1 MKGEGALTSKTA
13 SRSSPPSL
21 ITSPAAI
28 SKFSTNTGRRMAF
41 RGLRSFSPP
50 LLTLL
55 GLVVDR
61 PGSVAACA
69 RAANDD
75 DAKRSRIRSSRSEDV
90 MSCELRERYWNEVEW
105 VAEREM
111 NPLRVRSGEVLEI
124 GWMDLE
130 SEGPWIC
137 SKRSLVESACDQ
149 TQQNRTSATVVPQTV
164 AKQHEPSELAR
175 YNLPSL
181 PPTLEIPP
189 RACSLQTVPRSL
201 GSDFGSFEVLLR
213 TDDGQEPD
221 TQTKGSVSEGLEG
234 LRTEEVGRTL

>member
-1 MKGEGALTSKTA
+1 MMRGEGALTSKTA

-21 ITSPAAI
+21 TTSPAAI
-28 SKFSTNTGRRMAF
+28 FRSSTNTGRRMAF

-75 DAKRSRIRSSRSEDV
+75 DAKRFRIRSSRSEDA

-111 NPLRVRSGEVLEI
+111 NPLRVRSDEVLEI
-124 GWMDLE
+124 GWMDLV

-137 SKRSLVESACDQ
+137 PNRSSVESACDQ
-149 TQQNRTSATVVPQTV
+149 TQQKQRSATAVPQTV
-164 AKQHEPSELAR
+164 AKKHEPSELAR
-175 YNLPSL
+175 YSFPSL
-181 PPTLEIPP
+181 LPTLEIPP
-189 RACSLQTVPRSL
+189 RAWPLQTVPRSL
-201 GSDFGSFEVLLR
+201 GSDF
-213 TDDGQEPD
+213 
-221 TQTKGSVSEGLEG
+221 
-234 LRTEEVGRTL
+234 